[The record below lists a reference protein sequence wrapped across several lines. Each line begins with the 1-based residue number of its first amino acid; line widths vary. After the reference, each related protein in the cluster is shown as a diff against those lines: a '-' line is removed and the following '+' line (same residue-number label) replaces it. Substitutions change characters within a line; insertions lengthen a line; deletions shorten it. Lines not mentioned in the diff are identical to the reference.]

1 MKWSRLIA
9 VLLMG
14 MAVVAGSLAV
24 AAPARAD
31 TFGPIQNYGNGLC
44 MQPEGNS
51 PEQGA
56 LIVQEPCTLFTTGA
70 RNLFQ
75 EWYSL
80 CQDARCSVFY
90 WVNRGSQLC
99 LRARGLN
106 GPANHEQ
113 IMQWACNW
121 ITDVDWVYG
130 TDPIADTFVLESR
143 LSGSHG
149 YCLDVP
155 GASGA
160 VGLPLQLYRCNQTG
174 AQIWRAP
181 SPIIE

>member
-1 MKWSRLIA
+1 MRRSRLIA
-9 VLLMG
+9 LLLTVI
-14 MAVVAGSLAV
+14 AVAAGSLAV
-24 AAPARAD
+24 TSPASAD

-51 PEQGA
+51 PEEGA
-56 LIVQEPCTLFTTGA
+56 LIVQEPCELFTTGV

-80 CQDARCSVFY
+80 CQDSSCRVFY
-90 WVNRGSQLC
+90 WVNRGSGLC
-99 LRARGLN
+99 MRARGPGGPFN
-106 GPANHEQ
+106 GAQ
-113 IMQWACNW
+113 IMQWECNW
-121 ITDVDWVYG
+121 ITDVDWDYG
-130 TDPIADTFVLESR
+130 TSPVVDAFVLESR
-143 LSGSHG
+143 ISGSRG

-160 VGLPLQLYRCNQTG
+160 VGLPLQLYSCNQTG
-174 AQIWRAP
+174 AQIWLAP